1 MSKKVI
7 NSGDFSLHIIASVGG
22 VIIVRVFDRASKV
35 EIESSIFT
43 DADDNLRDYVAR
55 FTSASK
61 SIFNF
66 LNTI

>member
-7 NSGDFSLHIIASVGG
+7 NAGDYSLHIIASVGG
-22 VIIVRVFDRASKV
+22 VIIVRVFDRVTKE

-43 DADDNLRDYVAR
+43 DVDDNLRDYVAQ
-55 FTSASK
+55 FTSATK

>member
-7 NSGDFSLHIIASVGG
+7 NAGDYSLHIIASEGG

-43 DADDNLRDYVAR
+43 DADDNLRDYVAQ
-55 FTSASK
+55 FTSATK

>member
-7 NSGDFSLHIIASVGG
+7 KSGDFSLHVIASVGG
-22 VIIVRVFDRASKV
+22 VIIVRVYERGN
-35 EIESSIFT
+35 EIESAIFT
-43 DADDNLRDYVAR
+43 NADDNLRDYVAQY
-55 FTSASK
+55 TTATK

>member
-7 NSGDFSLHIIASVGG
+7 NSGDYSLHIIASEGG
-22 VIIVRVFDRASKV
+22 VIIVRVFDRAKN
-35 EIESSIFT
+35 EIESAIFT
-43 DADDNLRDYVAR
+43 DVDDNLRDYVAR

-66 LNTI
+66 LNQI

>member
-7 NSGDFSLHIIASVGG
+7 NSGDYSLHIIASEGG
-22 VIIVRVFDRASKV
+22 VIIVRVFDRGTKE

-43 DADDNLRDYVAR
+43 DVDDNLRDYVAQ
-55 FTSASK
+55 FTTATK

>member
-7 NSGDFSLHIIASVGG
+7 NAGEYSLHIIASEGG
-22 VIIVRVFDRASKV
+22 VIIVRVFNRDTKE

-43 DADDNLRDYVAR
+43 DVDDNLRDYVAQ
-55 FTSASK
+55 FTTATK